1 MDLSSFYRLFFY
13 LPQRLFSPLKV
24 REIPEDRVD
33 IWVHCSSLGEVMAAK
48 PLVDCFLSKKLRIL
62 MTVFTPA
69 GFNKASEL
77 WKEKVKVLR
86 FPLDSY
92 FHLRKIIEKTK
103 PKIFVNLE
111 TELWPN
117 LLTLIGRN
125 KITAFLVNGRLSERN
140 FKRSRLI
147 RGTFKRLL
155 EPFEKI
161 YAQSEEDKE
170 RFTKLGAKKEQV
182 VVTGNIKIDSIDTDL
197 KGFDREELGIRIEDF
212 VILFAS
218 LREKEE
224 RQILPI
230 IKELLSKFK
239 NLKIFVAPRHL
250 NRVEAIASELSRMGV
265 GFVRWSEGGLEREGV
280 LIIDVLGKLR
290 NFYYVTDLVVMGGTF
305 APYGGHNVLEPVS
318 ASRAVVVG
326 PFYSNIKSEVKE
338 LREQGAIFVVN
349 NKDELVKRI
358 DELVGK
364 RDLLK
369 HMGEKAREWL
379 LSKQGISKRICEEIL
394 LHLEEGSGF

>member
-1 MDLSSFYRLFFY
+1 

>member
-48 PLVDCFLSKKLRIL
+48 PLVDCFLSKKLKIL

-117 LLTLIGRN
+117 LLTLIGKN

-170 RFTKLGAKKEQV
+170 RFIKLGAKKEQV
-182 VVTGNIKIDSIDTDL
+182 VVTGNIKIDSIDADL
-197 KGFDREELGIRIEDF
+197 KGFNREELGIRSEDF

-230 IKELLSKFK
+230 IKELLSRFK

-305 APYGGHNVLEPVS
+305 APYGGHNILEPVS

-326 PFYSNIKSEVKE
+326 PFYSNIKNEVKE

-349 NKDELVKRI
+349 NKDELVKKI

-369 HMGEKAREWL
+369 QLGEKAREWL

>member
-117 LLTLIGRN
+117 LLTLIGKN

-170 RFTKLGAKKEQV
+170 RFIKLGARKEQV
-182 VVTGNIKIDSIDTDL
+182 VVTGNIKIDSIDADL
-197 KGFDREELGIRIEDF
+197 KGFNREELGIRSEDF

-230 IKELLSKFK
+230 IKELLSRFK

-250 NRVEAIASELSRMGV
+250 NRVEPIASELTRMRV
-265 GFVRWSEGGLEREGV
+265 GFVRWSEGRLGGEGV

-290 NFYYVTDLVVMGGTF
+290 NFYYVTELVVMGGTF
-305 APYGGHNVLEPVS
+305 APYGGHNILEPVS
-318 ASRAVVVG
+318 ASRVVVVG
-326 PFYSNIKSEVKE
+326 PFYSNIKNEVKE

-349 NKDELVKRI
+349 NNDELVKKI

-364 RDLLK
+364 RDSLK
-369 HMGEKAREWL
+369 QLGEKAREWL
-379 LSKQGISKRICEEIL
+379 LSKQGISKQICEEIL